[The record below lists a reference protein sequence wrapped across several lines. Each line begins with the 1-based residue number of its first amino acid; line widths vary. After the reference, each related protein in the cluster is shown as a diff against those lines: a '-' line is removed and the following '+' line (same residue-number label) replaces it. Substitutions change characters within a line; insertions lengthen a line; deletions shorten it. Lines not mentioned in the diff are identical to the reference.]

1 MNMDNEQY
9 HRLNSDPV
17 VLNGFSRT
25 LPEIEWLLLVLILFY
40 LIVGDFKGSEQAT
53 LVVASAVYAALI
65 AVFQYVNFFKE
76 PKEWKIAVQ
85 TWVMIFYIGYI
96 IWFSGKLD
104 SPLFALFLLPIVAS
118 ALTLGRVTTL
128 LETALIGVSI
138 LFLQN
143 SATNNNLWSLAGG
156 SEWLMQF
163 FPLLLVAYVLTMLSA
178 DIQRG
183 FSHLKVIS
191 ETDELTNLFNRRTIN
206 QVSSKVFQTAA
217 RHNRNVAIIMLDVDN
232 LKPIN
237 DQYGHEAGN
246 LLLISIAQCINTE
259 LRQGDIAARYGGD
272 EFVMMLSD
280 CPPEKAHSVA
290 RRIIERFNEGHIRYQ
305 GDDIALS
312 ASFGIASFP
321 EHGQTLDEVLHH
333 ADIAMYNSKQ
343 RGSNLITD
351 YKRDLKKVR

>member
-1 MNMDNEQY
+1 MENEQY

-17 VLNGFSRT
+17 VLGGFSRT

-40 LIVGDFKGSEQAT
+40 LLVGDFTANEQPT
-53 LVVASAVYAALI
+53 LVITSAVYAGLI
-65 AVFQYVNFFKE
+65 AVFQYANFFKE
-76 PKEWKIAVQ
+76 PKEWKIAAQ

-104 SPLFALFLLPIVAS
+104 SPLFTLYLLPIVAS
-118 ALTLGRVTTL
+118 ALTLGKLITL

-143 SATNNNLWSLAGG
+143 SAANTNLWSLAGG

-183 FSHLKVIS
+183 FNRLKVIS
-191 ETDELTNLFNRRTIN
+191 ETDELTNLFNRRSLN
-206 QVSSKVFQTAA
+206 QVSSKLFRTAA
-217 RHNRNVAIIMLDVDN
+217 RHNRNVAVIMLDVDN
-232 LKPIN
+232 LKPVN

-246 LLLISIAQCINTE
+246 LLLVSITQCMNTE

-272 EFVMMLSD
+272 EFVIMLSD
-280 CPPEKAHSVA
+280 CRPEKAYNVA
-290 RRIIERFNEGHIRYQ
+290 QRIIERFNEGHMRYQ

-312 ASFGIASFP
+312 ASFGVASFP

-333 ADIAMYNSKQ
+333 ADVAMYNSKQ
-343 RGSNLITD
+343 RGNNLITA
-351 YKRDLKKVR
+351 YKHDLKKAS